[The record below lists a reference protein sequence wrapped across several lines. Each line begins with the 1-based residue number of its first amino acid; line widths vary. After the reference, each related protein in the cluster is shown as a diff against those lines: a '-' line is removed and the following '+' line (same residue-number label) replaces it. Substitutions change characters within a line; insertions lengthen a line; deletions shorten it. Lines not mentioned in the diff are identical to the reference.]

1 MRENLSSYFYGP
13 RAELGAKS
21 IAVVCSPTLTNS
33 WASQLE
39 RLLGWRRIPTSAL
52 TLDVVATH
60 QLARDL
66 ELRQIVGQNTL
77 DSTRHDVRASKDGT
91 LIRRYCAAGLLA
103 CVTSTAKYDLS

>member
-1 MRENLSSYFYGP
+1 MER
-13 RAELGAKS
+13 GAKS
-21 IAVVCSPTLTNS
+21 IAIVRPPTLTNS
-33 WASQLE
+33 WASQVG
-39 RLLGWRRIPTSAL
+39 RLLGWRRIPRGAL
-52 TLDVVATH
+52 TLGVVATN